1 METPPLVLRAQALAD
16 EIGFDRS
23 SIPEVGTL
31 LHVLAS
37 SRGRQRVAEIG
48 AGCGVGS
55 AWIVSA
61 LAPDVPFFTA
71 ELDPGRAAMVREL
84 FAGDE
89 NVHVLEGDWRETLP
103 PEAPFDLLFV
113 DGGKAKW
120 DGYAVVALLAP
131 VGIAVID
138 DLTPG
143 RKPDPV
149 RDFWLRDP
157 RLAAVELL
165 TSPDRAAIVATRR

>member
-37 SRGRQRVAEIG
+37 SRGRLRVGEIG

-61 LAPDVPFFTA
+61 LAPEVPFYTA

-89 NVHVLEGDWRETLP
+89 NVHVL
-103 PEAPFDLLFV
+103 LLFV

-120 DGYAVVALLAP
+120 DGDAVVALLAP
-131 VGIAVID
+131 GGMAVID

-143 RKPDPV
+143 REPDPV

-165 TSPDRAAIVATRR
+165 TSPDHAAIVATRR